1 MTAKCGHG
9 FDEWPLA
16 LVPETELFMF
26 WNSVLVYN
34 INMCLVDFIL
44 YKEGGYHGWTSKA
57 GSWVAFGG
65 HKASKR
71 GGQEGKYVETILV
84 LFVLSSF
91 LHNKMKKIK

>member
-1 MTAKCGHG
+1 MFKPSKCNTLYFWMTAKCGHG

-44 YKEGGYHGWTSKA
+44 YKEGGYHG
-57 GSWVAFGG
+57 
-65 HKASKR
+65 
-71 GGQEGKYVETILV
+71 
-84 LFVLSSF
+84 
-91 LHNKMKKIK
+91 

>member
-34 INMCLVDFIL
+34 NNMCLVDFIL
-44 YKEGGYHGWTSKA
+44 CKEGGYHG
-57 GSWVAFGG
+57 
-65 HKASKR
+65 
-71 GGQEGKYVETILV
+71 
-84 LFVLSSF
+84 
-91 LHNKMKKIK
+91 